1 MGSSVPGVGNF
12 RAAMLGVAYG
22 DGWGYPNERQSYGR
36 LTLMDLRGPE
46 LPERLIVSDDTQMTL
61 HLARALDGAAGKT
74 ASELQSAILA
84 GWLAWLH
91 DPGLR
96 GIGRTTRTAL
106 NALDSGATWYRSTV
120 VHSDACGAVMRVS
133 PCAFLPEGLW
143 QPVSAWQA
151 ATTHGGS
158 AAIASALLAAALL
171 RRVITAADPQQIMA
185 GGLLHHAIDLSHD
198 DALGSAAAP
207 WLIDHPPHRNL

>member
-1 MGSSVPGVGNF
+1 MGSTVSGVGNF

-61 HLARALDGAAGKT
+61 HLAQALDGAAGKT
-74 ASELQSAILA
+74 ASELQSAILT

-106 NALDSGATWYRSTV
+106 NALDSGATPVIDEDNVYSGNTRNAPSFGVNLQQPTIP
-120 VHSDACGAVMRVS
+120 S
-133 PCAFLPEGLW
+133 PPKI
-143 QPVSAWQA
+143 
-151 ATTHGGS
+151 GS
-158 AAIASALLAAALL
+158 
-171 RRVITAADPQQIMA
+171 VKDKKM
-185 GGLLHHAIDLSHD
+185 
-198 DALGSAAAP
+198 
-207 WLIDHPPHRNL
+207 